1 MASLMGYHTRVINIL
16 SLRDMLQRNFH
27 ASPKNLLESSKY
39 EPAHVKRDL
48 LVFPF
53 VVCQLC
59 MHSALFRLQTC
70 VFCFKIPQGLY
81 YIPAINKCS
90 GETALMRRL
99 VCAFAVCLCD
109 K

>member
-1 MASLMGYHTRVINIL
+1 MASLMGYRIRVINIL
-16 SLRDMLQRNFH
+16 SLRDTLQRNVH

-53 VVCQLC
+53 VVCQLR
-59 MHSALFRLQTC
+59 MHCALFGLQTC
-70 VFCFKIPQGLY
+70 VFCLKLPQGLY
-81 YIPAINKCS
+81 YISAINKCS

-99 VCAFAVCLCD
+99 V
-109 K
+109 